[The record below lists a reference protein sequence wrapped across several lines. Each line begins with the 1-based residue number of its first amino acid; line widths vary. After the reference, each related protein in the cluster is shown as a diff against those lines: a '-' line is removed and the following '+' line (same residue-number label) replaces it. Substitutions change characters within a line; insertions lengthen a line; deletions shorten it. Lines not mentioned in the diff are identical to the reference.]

1 LDIRVSLS
9 TLSTHQYW
17 AAILLLYTNVWLF
30 FFISVLSVFFDVI
43 IVGCFSSL
51 PPLSRLTSSYNNK
64 LTKCC
69 SLFWSQFS
77 DRWVPNFV
85 FNLGEKLK
93 EKKDFLWE
101 WELPLT
107 SRFCFLPLSLS
118 LITRTTFLDSKDKTT
133 LKHLLEEENV
143 LTVCFTLILVF

>member
-1 LDIRVSLS
+1 MDIRVSLS

-51 PPLSRLTSSYNNK
+51 PPLSRLTSSFNNK

-85 FNLGEKLK
+85 FNLDEKLK
-93 EKKDFLWE
+93 EKRTFFENESYLW
-101 WELPLT
+101 LHVFVFSP
-107 SRFCFLPLSLS
+107 SLS
-118 LITRTTFLDSKDKTT
+118 RSSHEQLFWTQRIKQHWNIF
-133 LKHLLEEENV
+133 
-143 LTVCFTLILVF
+143 